1 MESKLKL
8 PGLLFLG
15 IGYVIGAGI
24 VSTIGAAFDATGY
37 SMGLAFLIACLLS
50 YLRLTPYIFFSSC
63 VETTG
68 GKQEMITLCA
78 GEKYGGLMA
87 VSSLLAL
94 FSKAIAVAAL
104 KEYIGF
110 IFPGVNGMFAAGII
124 WLRLCVL
131 NLTGVNKI
139 SKIQNLV
146 TPIMLCSFLI
156 FSTLCF
162 KRPLN
167 YGKSEFLLNGTE
179 GFFTAVVLLS
189 YSCEGVSSLLSF
201 FRQTENPKK
210 NIPLSMFLTN
220 TAVGVIYTTVGFA
233 ACRLMNIGEY
243 NNLLTVAKQIFT
255 PVPYRVFL
263 ICSPLTAIIT
273 TMNSGIASSAVPIKA
288 AAEKGY
294 LPKFLSFKNRNGI
307 RYFTV
312 GVIFFFGFI
321 PPAFGLSVSRI
332 VNMTVITNSISTIL
346 ILLSAINMPFVLKE
360 KWENSNIHIPD
371 KIYFFLVFLCRV
383 TEIFLIFQ
391 SVKNLSAKVLTANFV
406 VLILAVVYSQL
417 KNARKNRA
425 SKYKIKE
432 VF

>member
-15 IGYVIGAGI
+15 IGYVMGAGI
-24 VSTIGAAFDATGY
+24 VSTIGAAFNATGY

-50 YLRLTPYIFFSSC
+50 YLRITPYIFFSSC

-94 FSKAIAVAAL
+94 FSKGIAVAAL

-110 IFPGVNGMFAAGII
+110 IFPDINATAAAGLI
-124 WLRLCVL
+124 WLRLCIL
-131 NLTGVNKI
+131 NLAGINKM
-139 SKIQNLV
+139 SKIQNSA
-146 TPIMLCSFLI
+146 TPIMICSFLI
-156 FSTLCF
+156 FSLLCF
-162 KRPLN
+162 KFPLK
-167 YGKSEFLLNGTE
+167 YSESEFLLNGTG

-201 FRQTENPKK
+201 SRQTENSKK

-220 TAVGVIYTTVGFA
+220 TAVGVIYTAVGFA
-233 ACRLMNIGEY
+233 ACRLMNTGEY
-243 NNLLTVAKQIFT
+243 NSLLTVAKQIFT
-255 PVPYRVFL
+255 PAQYKTFL
-263 ICSPLTAIIT
+263 ICSPLAAIIT

-288 AAEKGY
+288 AAKKGY
-294 LPKFLSFKNRNGI
+294 LPKFLSFENRHDI

-312 GVIFFFGFI
+312 GVIFLFGFV
-321 PPAFGLSVSRI
+321 PPALGLSVSRI
-332 VNMTVITNSISTIL
+332 VNMTVITGSISTVLVL
-346 ILLSAINMPFVLKE
+346 ISAVNMPFVLNE
-360 KWENSNIHIPD
+360 KWEKSTVRIPNIV
-371 KIYFFLVFLCRV
+371 YFALVFLCRV

-391 SVKNLSAKVLTANFV
+391 SVKNLSTEVLTVNFII
-406 VLILAVVYSQL
+406 LFLAVIYSAT

-425 SKYKIKE
+425 LIYGN
-432 VF
+432 